1 MPSPGWPAALK
12 GKVTVDE
19 RAGRLGAP
27 APCSGYPLF
36 PSWDPRTP
44 PGCGTQALCPGWVS
58 ELPEGKGESP
68 CSPAGRPCWK
78 GLSRPARPSGRGV
91 RPSVGFLRPQ
101 PPFPLR
107 QEPPWFPRSRVPSLA
122 WPAAV
127 SHSAEGGWGFPFLGG
142 RASAGTPPQGQSGP
156 GPPRH
161 PSGADSWPCPVSIT
175 PLSLPRAQLWA
186 QARAVP
192 RCVRDL

>member
-1 MPSPGWPAALK
+1 MLGISTLPLLGPSH
-12 GKVTVDE
+12 
-19 RAGRLGAP
+19 
-27 APCSGYPLF
+27 
-36 PSWDPRTP
+36 
-44 PGCGTQALCPGWVS
+44 
-58 ELPEGKGESP
+58 
-68 CSPAGRPCWK
+68 PAGLWDTSFVSGVGLRAAGGEGGVSLLSGGETRWK
-78 GLSRPARPSGRGV
+78 GLSRPARPLGRGV

-156 GPPRH
+156 GPPLHPRVGPTPGPARRPSH
-161 PSGADSWPCPVSIT
+161 PSPFPVPSCGHRPGPFPDVSET
-175 PLSLPRAQLWA
+175 SSPALRGVG
-186 QARAVP
+186 RAVVILARSP
-192 RCVRDL
+192 LTS